1 MRTIAAPPTRPA
13 LRARYE
19 SRRERVVEVAA
30 RVFAE
35 RGYHATTVQDL
46 TDGTGLTAGGLYH
59 YIGSKEQL
67 LLAVC
72 DALMEPLLARA
83 HAVLADTAPAGAALR
98 RLVDVWVAHVVE
110 HRFHMRVFVQER
122 QVIEREPQWRA
133 VRRQR
138 KAFEE
143 LLDGALVAVERER
156 GVPFADRRLT
166 LLALLGMVNHVP
178 QWYRPRGRLAPAE
191 ISAGFCALVLDAR
204 AGRPPS

>member
-1 MRTIAAPPTRPA
+1 VRRIPAPPTRPA

-19 SRRERVVEVAA
+19 TRRERVVEVAA

-59 YIGSKEQL
+59 YIGSKERL

-83 HAVLADTAPAGAALR
+83 REVLADTAPADAALR
-98 RLVDVWVAHVVE
+98 RLVDAWVAHVVD

-122 QVIEREPQWRA
+122 QVIEREPQWRD

-191 ISAGFCALVLDAR
+191 ISAGFCALILDAGQAR
-204 AGRPPS
+204 GA